1 MEAYPLALAEHT
13 MSEFHYTHSNLHCEA
28 VPLARI
34 ARAVG
39 TPVYV
44 YSYTAIRERYLALDQ
59 ALGGEPHLI
68 CYAMKACSN
77 QAILRILIREGAGM
91 DIVSGG
97 ELYRALAAGADPQKI
112 IYAGVGK
119 SEEEIEYALRSDVLM
134 LNVESAQELAAI
146 DAIAA
151 RLGKRARVALR
162 VNPDVDPVTHPYIAT
177 GLKQT
182 KFGMEV
188 AEARSLIHMLD
199 RLGHVEII
207 GVHAHIGSQI
217 TQLGPF
223 VEAAEKVAAF
233 VRELQGQGVAV
244 RYVNLGGGLG
254 IPYQDERPPALAEW
268 ADALRQ
274 IVAPLRCTL
283 IVEPG
288 RALVGNAA
296 ALVTKVLYTKRNAA
310 KRFVVVDA
318 AMNDLIRP
326 SLYGAYHAILPVEE
340 SRTQAEPVVVDVVG
354 PVCESG
360 DFLAKDR
367 ALPPVAPGDLLAV
380 MSAGAYGFSM
390 ASNYNSRPL
399 AAEVLVRGDEFF
411 VIRERQTV
419 EDLIR
424 GERVPAFLDDGRRT
438 TDDRQ

>member
-1 MEAYPLALAEHT
+1 MDAYHYDQGQLYCEAAPLA
-13 MSEFHYTHSNLHCEA
+13 Y
-28 VPLARI
+28 I
-34 ARAVG
+34 AQAVG

-44 YSYTAIRERYLALDQ
+44 YSYTAIREQFLQLAR
-59 ALGGEPHLI
+59 ALSGSPHLI

-77 QAILRILIREGAGM
+77 QAILRILLHEGAGI

-97 ELYRALAAGADPQKI
+97 ELYRALAAGADPHQI

-119 SEEEIEYALRSDVLM
+119 SDEEIAYALRSDVLM

-146 DAIAA
+146 DAIAS
-151 RLGKRARVALR
+151 RLGTRARVALR
-162 VNPDVDPVTHPYIAT
+162 VNPDVDPATHPYIAT

-182 KFGMEV
+182 KFGMEM
-188 AEARSLIHMLD
+188 AEAREWLRRLD
-199 RLGHVEII
+199 RLGNVEII

-217 TQLGPF
+217 AQLGPF
-223 VEAAEKVAAF
+223 VEAAHKIAAF
-233 VRELQGQGVAV
+233 VRELQAQGLNI

-254 IPYQDERPPALAEW
+254 IPYQDEQPPALAQW
-268 ADALRQ
+268 AEALRH
-274 IVAPLRCTL
+274 IVAPLACTL

-310 KRFVVVDA
+310 RNFVIVDA

-326 SLYGAYHAILPVEE
+326 SLYGAYHAILPVAEE
-340 SRTQAEPVVVDVVG
+340 RRQAAPVVVDVVG

-367 ALPPVAPGDLLAV
+367 ALPPVVPGDLLAV
-380 MSAGAYGFSM
+380 MNAGAYGFSM

-399 AAEVLVRGDEFF
+399 AAEVLVRGDAFF
-411 VIRERQTV
+411 IIRERQAV

-424 GERVPAFLDDGRRT
+424 DERVPAFLTNDE
-438 TDDRQ
+438 